1 MPNSVVKIDART
13 HKIVDVIAVGRVPH
27 EIAVAGDYVF
37 AASKGDRTL
46 TRVDRRT
53 GSVVNSGKYDAT
65 SGLAWDGGARLWVG
79 SAGRRRVQVVDAGLP
94 TDDLGL
100 EPSAAFV
107 PVPPYTVSAALR
119 VGAGSLW
126 IATEGALYGSTSVV
140 ERWAFTPCAG

>member
-1 MPNSVVKIDART
+1 VPNSVVKIDART

-37 AASKGDRTL
+37 AASKGDGTL

-53 GSVVNSGKYDAT
+53 RSVVNSGKYDAT

-79 SAGRRRVQVVDAGLP
+79 SPGRRRQVVDAGLP

-100 EPSAAFV
+100 EPSAASCPFR
-107 PVPPYTVSAALR
+107 P
-119 VGAGSLW
+119 
-126 IATEGALYGSTSVV
+126 
-140 ERWAFTPCAG
+140 TP

>member
-1 MPNSVVKIDART
+1 MPKSVVKIDART

-79 SAGRRRVQVVDAGLP
+79 SPGRRRVQVVDAGLP
-94 TDDLGL
+94 TDDLASSRAL
-100 EPSAAFV
+100 PSCPFR
-107 PVPPYTVSAALR
+107 P
-119 VGAGSLW
+119 
-126 IATEGALYGSTSVV
+126 
-140 ERWAFTPCAG
+140 TP